1 MIVPKAAEIDEK
13 DEFISCSTLREM
25 IVRKNLDQWQIN
37 IVQKDHDVE
46 EKISH
51 HLIVDKASVGENMW
65 KQIKNALKKH
75 VGD

>member
-1 MIVPKAAEIDEK
+1 MIIQ
-13 DEFISCSTLREM
+13 
-25 IVRKNLDQWQIN
+25 KNLNRWRIH

-65 KQIKNALKKH
+65 KQIKNAL
-75 VGD
+75 